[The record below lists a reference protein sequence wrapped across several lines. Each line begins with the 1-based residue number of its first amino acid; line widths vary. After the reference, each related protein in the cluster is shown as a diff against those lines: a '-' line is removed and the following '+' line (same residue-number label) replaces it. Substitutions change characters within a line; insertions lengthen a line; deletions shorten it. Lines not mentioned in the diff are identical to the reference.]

1 MLHLIEPEILP
12 SGAFIFTP
20 LELTVIAL
28 ARREKGRR
36 FGSGRHL
43 AQALFQKDQLL
54 PGGRENGTLADPRLE
69 VLRAFV
75 KILDRRGQRLA
86 AATQI
91 LREAGFSSLQETW
104 LRSECAR
111 PL

>member
-28 ARREKGRR
+28 ARSEKGQR
-36 FGSGRHL
+36 FGSRSRL
-43 AQALFQKDQLL
+43 AQALFKRHQLL
-54 PGGRENGTLADPRLE
+54 PGRRANGTLADPRLE

-75 KILDRRGQRLA
+75 NMLHRRGQRLA

-91 LREAGFSSLQETW
+91 LREAGFSSVQETW